1 MPQHSATNAANW
13 ARIFTAARAK
23 AKRYALPFDFDSPA
37 ELAAAVGPRPTPHHR
52 LSRKHSADGWTVSNL
67 HWTTSFVGP
76 RRMNGFTWVLFG
88 VPYPTLRAAAR
99 ANNHSEGWVYTKMRD
114 PLHRHHCYR
123 LPNKQPGE
131 ASPPSAKTP
140 KGFGQ

>member
-67 HWTTSFVGP
+67 HWTASFVGP

-88 VPYPTLRAAAR
+88 VPYPTLREAAKAAHR
-99 ANNHSEGWVYTKMRD
+99 SEGWVYARLRD
-114 PLHRHHCYR
+114 PTQPDCYR
-123 LPNKQPGE
+123 LPNKQPGA
-131 ASPPSAKTP
+131 ASPTTAKTP
-140 KGFGQ
+140 KDHGQ